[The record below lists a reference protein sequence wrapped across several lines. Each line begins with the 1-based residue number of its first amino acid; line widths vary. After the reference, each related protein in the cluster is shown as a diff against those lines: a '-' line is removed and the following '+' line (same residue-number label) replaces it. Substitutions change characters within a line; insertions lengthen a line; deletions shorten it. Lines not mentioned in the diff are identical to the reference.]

1 MRISSGSKSYRG
13 RLLAALIAIGLLT
26 PGASAWQQPAAA
38 SKSLATLSVEER
50 EAADRVKVGTI
61 REATSVLASDEMQGR
76 GTAQP
81 GGDKAAAYLADRFA
95 KLKLK
100 PLGDG
105 GTYLQSVKFKV
116 TQVLPETSL
125 KIGDQVL
132 KLGNDFAVSPPYSGD
147 RSAKGFMVF
156 VGYGMRDD
164 FKGVDLKNRI
174 AVLIGGPPK
183 NADKAAWEKAESE
196 RVIIT
201 YLFRAGIAGLMIT
214 NGGSKLSY
222 EKLAGYLTRRRV
234 ALADE
239 PDAPATLPPIL
250 YVSDQG
256 AEVVFTGSGTTYA
269 EAKQKADRGEP
280 ASNNLKAFAS
290 ITVRLKKEKGVGA
303 NVAGLLEGSDPVLRG
318 QAVVYSAHYD
328 AFGMEADAR
337 IYHGAADNALGV
349 AEMLAIAEAYS
360 GLRAPPR
367 RSIIF
372 LAVTGEEYGLLGAE
386 YWVRHPTWKIEK
398 VAADLNFDGIGTEV
412 YGPVKRIVGFG
423 VEHSDLG
430 AVLES
435 VAAATGASIAP
446 DPMPDEKAFYRSDHY
461 AFVKKGVPALM
472 LLGAPDG
479 DTAAFVARAK
489 KWLETDYH
497 QPTDKVRSE
506 WNWDG
511 PATLAIVGL
520 VVGMRVANSDAMP
533 GWLRTSPFNQPRGT
547 NKPPPN
553 IQ

>member
-1 MRISSGSKSYRG
+1 MRMSPGSYSLRG
-13 RLLAALIAIGLLT
+13 RLLVALTATALLT
-26 PGASAWQQPAAA
+26 PGASAWQQQVTA
-38 SKSLATLSVEER
+38 SKSPSALSVEER
-50 EAADRVKVGTI
+50 EAADRVRVGTI
-61 REATSVLASDEMQGR
+61 RDATSALASDEMQGR
-76 GTAQP
+76 GTAQS

-100 PLGDG
+100 PLGEA

-116 TQVLPETSL
+116 TQLLPETSL
-125 KIGDQVL
+125 KIGDQAL
-132 KLGNDFAVSPPYSGD
+132 KLGDDFAVSPPYSGD
-147 RSAKGFMVF
+147 KSVKGFMVY
-156 VGYGMRDD
+156 VGYGLRDD
-164 FKGVDLKNRI
+164 FKGVDLKSRI

-183 NADKAAWEKAESE
+183 NADEAAWEKAESE
-196 RVIIT
+196 RLIIT
-201 YLFRAGIAGLMIT
+201 YLFRAGIAGLIIT
-214 NGGSKLSY
+214 NARSRLSY

-234 ALADE
+234 ALAE
-239 PDAPATLPPIL
+239 ELDAPEAFPPIV
-250 YVSDQG
+250 YVSDQS
-256 AEVVFTGSGTTYA
+256 AEVVFSGSGTTYA
-269 EAKQKADRGEP
+269 QAKQKADRLEP
-280 ASNNLKAFAS
+280 ASNSLKATAT
-290 ITVRLKKEKGVGA
+290 ITLRLKKEKGVGA
-303 NVAGLLEGSDPVLRG
+303 NVAGLLEGSDPSLKE

-328 AFGMEADAR
+328 AFGMGADGS

-349 AEMLAIAEAYS
+349 AEMIAIAEAYS

-372 LAVTGEEYGLLGAE
+372 LALTGEEYGLLGAE

-398 VAADLNFDGIGTEV
+398 VAANLNFDGIGTEV

-423 VEHSDLG
+423 IEHSDLG

-435 VAAATGASIAP
+435 VVTATGNSIAP

-472 LLGAPDG
+472 LLGAPEG
-479 DTAAFVARAK
+479 DSAALVARAK

-497 QPTDKVRSE
+497 EPSDEVRSE

-511 PATLAIVGL
+511 PATLAVVGL

-533 GWLRTSPFNQPRGT
+533 GWLRTSPFNQSRGT
-547 NKPPPN
+547 NKPPPK

>member
-1 MRISSGSKSYRG
+1 MSSSSNSLRG
-13 RLLAALIAIGLLT
+13 RLLVALIAIGLST
-26 PGASAWQQPAAA
+26 PGTSAWQQPVTA
-38 SKSLATLSVEER
+38 SKSPAALTLEER
-50 EAADRVKVGTI
+50 EAAGRVSSGTI
-61 REATSVLASDEMQGR
+61 RETTSALASDEMQGR

-100 PLGDG
+100 PLGEG
-105 GTYLQSVKFKV
+105 GTYLQPVKFKV
-116 TQVLPETSL
+116 TQVMPETSL
-125 KIGDQVL
+125 KVADQAL
-132 KLGNDFAVSPPYSGD
+132 KLGDDFVLAPPYSGD
-147 RSAKGFMVF
+147 KSVKGYLVF
-156 VGYGMRDD
+156 GGYGFRRDLN
-164 FKGVDLKNRI
+164 GVELKNRI
-174 AVLIGGPPK
+174 VVLISGPPK
-183 NADKAAWEKAESE
+183 NADEAAWEKAESE

-201 YLFRAGIAGLMIT
+201 YLFSAGIAGLIIT
-214 NGGSKLSY
+214 NGGTKRMSY
-222 EKLAGYLTRRRV
+222 PQLASYLTRRRV
-234 ALADE
+234 ALAEEHD
-239 PDAPATLPPIL
+239 PPATLPPIV
-250 YVSDQG
+250 YVSDQS

-269 EAKQKADRGEP
+269 QAKQKADKGEP
-280 ASNNLKAFAS
+280 ASNNLKGTAS

-303 NVAGLLEGSDPVLRG
+303 NVAGLLEGSDPSLKE

-328 AFGMEADAR
+328 AFGIGTDGS

-349 AEMLAIAEAYS
+349 AEMIAIAEALS

-372 LAVTGEEYGLLGAE
+372 LALTGEEYGLLGAE
-386 YWVRHPTWKIEK
+386 YWVRHATWKIEK
-398 VAADLNFDGIGTEV
+398 VAANLNFDGIGTEV

-423 VEHSDLG
+423 IEHSDLG

-435 VAAATGASIAP
+435 VVTATGNSIAP

-489 KWLETDYH
+489 RWLETDYH
-497 QPTDKVRSE
+497 QPADEVRSE

-511 PATLAIVGL
+511 PATLAAVGL

-533 GWLRTSPFNQPRGT
+533 GWLRTSPFNRSRGT
-547 NKPPPN
+547 NKPPPKER
-553 IQ
+553 